1 MRIEVDQVPPA
12 ECSPNSR
19 SFWAQRHQAAT
30 SYQEAVFFE
39 CVNVR
44 NRMEEPWAMSWS
56 VFQRARLDLTFIFRN
71 KRGRDEDNFRSR
83 FKPGQ
88 DSLVQASLITNDTP
102 EYLELGKIAII
113 VDPARAPK
121 TIIDLQEVDHAT

>member
-1 MRIEVDQVPPA
+1 LRIEVDQVPPA

-19 SFWAQRHQAAT
+19 SFWAKRYKVARV
-30 SYQEAVFFE
+30 YQETVYYE
-39 CVNVR
+39 CVNAR
-44 NRMEEPWAMSWS
+44 NQIKESWATPES
-56 VFQRARLDLTFIFRN
+56 VFLRARLDLTFIFRQQ
-71 KRGRDEDNFRSR
+71 RGRDEDNLRSR
-83 FKPGQ
+83 FKIGQ

-121 TIIDLQEVDHAT
+121 TIIDLQEVGR